1 MAWTKIDSDG
11 DWTEQKHKATFILD
25 SVLDIVSPPSEN
37 SQLDAGSIAYTADM
51 ANIWQKN
58 ASGQWVK
65 VGD

>member
-11 DWTEQKHKATFILD
+11 DWTEHKHKATFMLD

-65 VGD
+65 VGE